1 MTRSQTLLIRTPE
14 GIEFALPLAGP
25 FSRMMAALVDLAIV
39 IAAGIAVDRLLAP
52 LNVFGTD
59 TAQAVIAVCYF
70 AFNMLYGAA
79 CEWFWRGQTV
89 GKRLLGLRVVEA
101 SGLRLNPSQVV
112 VRNVMRLFDMLP
124 VFYLAGGIACVWN
137 RKCQRLGDLVAGTA
151 VVRVPKLRE
160 PDLSQLEASR
170 HNSLT
175 RERHLAARLR
185 QKVSPEIA
193 VVALEALLRR
203 EALAPDSRL
212 LLFRDLARQ
221 FRSLVAYPAEIV
233 EQLSDEQYVRDVVEI
248 LYTRANTRPATNS
261 KSGAALVQS
270 SSQE

>member
-1 MTRSQTLLIRTPE
+1 MTRSQALLIRTPE

-39 IAAGIAVDRLLAP
+39 IAAGLAVDRLLAP

-70 AFNMLYGAA
+70 AFNMLYAAA

-101 SGLRLNPSQVV
+101 NGLRLNPSQVV

-124 VFYLAGGIACVWN
+124 VFYLVGGIACVWN

-151 VVRVPKLRE
+151 VVRVPRLRE

-170 HNSLT
+170 HNSLA

-193 VVALEALLRR
+193 GVALEALLRR
-203 EALAPDSRL
+203 ETLAPDSRL
-212 LLFRDLARQ
+212 LLFRDLAKQ
-221 FRSLVAYPAEIV
+221 FRALVAYPAEIV

-248 LYTRANTRPATNS
+248 LYTRATRAATSS
-261 KSGAALVQS
+261 KSAAALVQS
-270 SSQE
+270 SSPE